1 MSFEVLLLLYLAG
14 IGLILFE
21 LITPGVV
28 MGLVGLGCLVVA
40 VHKTFVTYGA
50 AYGVS
55 ALLGMIAFVT
65 AVFIFAVHRM
75 TLQKQQDPAD
85 GFTSVDPGLDEL
97 MGTEGVTMTRLQPSG
112 YCRLNGRRVDGISR
126 GEPIDQDTPVRV
138 IQIDGGRVVVRA
150 L

>member
-1 MSFEVLLLLYLAG
+1 MSFEVLVLLYMAG

-28 MGLVGLGCLVVA
+28 MGLVGVGCLVVA
-40 VHKTFVTYGA
+40 VNETFAYSAV
-50 AYGVS
+50 YGVS
-55 ALLGMIAFVT
+55 ALLGMIAFVV
-65 AVFIFAVHRM
+65 AVFIFAVRRL
-75 TLQKQQDPAD
+75 TLEKQQDPAA
-85 GFTSVDPGLDEL
+85 GFTSVDPSLQNL
-97 MGTEGVTMTRLQPSG
+97 MGTEGVTMTALHPSG

-126 GEPIDQDTPVRV
+126 GEPIDKDTPVRV